1 MKREESAFI
10 QVNSTF
16 SEYNYIVQN
25 PVITRDGQDILTAMA
40 EQDTEEKHHVEDEQ
54 GKVDEERETREADE
68 RNEPPPPPHS
78 VLNKYGK
85 VYITFMAALAGFFSP
100 ISSQIYFPALP
111 ILAQYYGKT
120 TTLINLTVTTY
131 MIVQGIAPAFVGNFA
146 GISGRRPAYILAF
159 TI

>member
-10 QVNSTF
+10 QVNNTF

-25 PVITRDGQDILTAMA
+25 PVITRDGQDILTSMA
-40 EQDTEEKHHVEDEQ
+40 EKDTEEKHHVEDEQ
-54 GKVDEERETREADE
+54 GKIDEERETREADE
-68 RNEPPPPPHS
+68 RNEPPPPHS

-85 VYITFMAALAGFFSP
+85 VYITFMAALVGFFSP

-120 TTLINLTVTTY
+120 TTDQPDGHHIHDC
-131 MIVQGIAPAFVGNFA
+131 PGNCA
-146 GISGRRPAYILAF
+146 GFCGKFRWYQ
-159 TI
+159 